1 MDKTTLEEKNRSM
14 HGNASSKTKH
24 IKDLQQEVK
33 TLKGKVTTLTKQ
45 KVSAEDGVSSK
56 LVFSTKIH
64 KIHRKLL
71 QSIDRGFP
79 HDLMM
84 EEKQ

>member
-1 MDKTTLEEKNRSM
+1 M

-45 KVSAEDGVSSK
+45 KASAEDGVRPN
-56 LVFSTKIH
+56 LICLNTY
-64 KIHRKLL
+64 L
-71 QSIDRGFP
+71 
-79 HDLMM
+79 
-84 EEKQ
+84 